1 MYIPLD
7 EIGRES
13 LLVEIPALVHVRG
26 HLKRVLPGEHGELED
41 ATGVDECLACQGVDV
56 QRVTVVWA
64 QQLVHGVHYAELPVC
79 RDHERLD
86 HRVRVQP
93 ANTHTR
99 AQRSVFP
106 YQ

>member
-1 MYIPLD
+1 
-7 EIGRES
+7 
-13 LLVEIPALVHVRG
+13 
-26 HLKRVLPGEHGELED
+26 
-41 ATGVDECLACQGVDV
+41 
-56 QRVTVVWA
+56 VWA